1 MRMKAFVPIALALT
15 LALFLSPASA
25 FNYDLSF
32 WLSRSP
38 RSYDLLADKQKVA
51 EINNQIQ
58 KAAATGIVD
67 LLGYPQDIDGFSITG
82 YLAQPTLPNELFLAD
97 GSAAPAGAIT
107 QIMAK
112 FKLENVPA
120 WARVRFGVAVTK
132 SDLRV
137 LPAADRLFNKRMGGV
152 DVLQAGRLL
161 PGEPVVILTETT
173 DKTWFFVQTARQRG
187 WVASMQIALAFTR
200 EHWLSYAAS
209 DEYLIVTAPSLFLEQ
224 DLGSQA
230 PSLMELPMG
239 TRLPLVPESAI
250 PDAVKN
256 RGTSDSYVVLL
267 PSRRVDGKLNVTP
280 TLIPRTS
287 DVSNGIYGA
296 VGRKYSQSRR

>member
-1 MRMKAFVPIALALT
+1 MKAFVPIVLALT
-15 LALFLSPASA
+15 LALFLQTASA

-38 RSYDLLADKQKVA
+38 RSYDLLADKQKVG
-51 EINNQIQ
+51 EMNKQIQ
-58 KAAATGIVD
+58 KAVPAGIVD
-67 LLGYPQDIDGFSITG
+67 ILGYPQDIDGFSITG
-82 YLAQPTLPNELFLAD
+82 YLTQPIYPNELFLAD
-97 GSAAPAGAIT
+97 GSAAPTGAIT
-107 QIMAK
+107 QILAK
-112 FKLENVPA
+112 FKPESVPA
-120 WARVRFGVAVTK
+120 WAKVRFGIAVVK
-132 SDLRV
+132 SDMRA
-137 LPAADRLFNKRMGGV
+137 LPAADRFYSKRTGGV

-173 DKTWFFVQTARQRG
+173 DKAWFFVQTARGRG

-200 EHWLSYAAS
+200 EHWLSYAGS
-209 DEYLIVTAPSLFLEQ
+209 DEYLIVTAPSLYLEQ

-239 TRLPLVPESAI
+239 TKLPLVPASAI

-280 TLIPRTS
+280 TLIPRT
-287 DVSNGIYGA
+287 
-296 VGRKYSQSRR
+296 